1 MAEQNQPLYSGPLLL
16 LPAVLLFGFAILEKA
31 LSLFG
36 GHVPFVYVRPVQLLG
51 WAVVLLTFEIAL
63 TLRQILEQLVANRQD

>member
-1 MAEQNQPLYSGPLLL
+1 MEEQNQRLYSGPLLL
-16 LPAVLLFGFAILEKA
+16 LPAVLIFGLAILEKV

-63 TLRQILEQLVANRQD
+63 TLRQILEQIVTSRRD

>member
-31 LSLFG
+31 LNLFG
-36 GHVPFVYVRPVQLLG
+36 ANVPFVHVAPSWLLN